1 MERTAISRTRKS
13 KNLQWL
19 TFNLS
24 HLPLSGTQ
32 GGRRKDADAFVEG
45 CGQSLSRV
53 RHSRIEPTCTRAG
66 GGVRDDG

>member
-1 MERTAISRTRKS
+1 MERTVFSWHAQKKAKTTHG
-13 KNLQWL
+13 L
-19 TFNLS
+19 TSLT
-24 HLPLSGTQ
+24 SGTQ